1 MVNILAF
8 LRITVTFI
16 HNYLEIH
23 LHGFFSF
30 SAVWTDK
37 ILFLIWRLYG
47 NTLRERLQG
56 IYWMFLSNIWLNRKK
71 QQQQKNKANP
81 LNSSILLYKDEIV
94 NWFFNL
100 KLHKK
105 IWIWKNFVQTV
116 AILQNLYN
124 TSQKHL

>member
-1 MVNILAF
+1 M
-8 LRITVTFI
+8 
-16 HNYLEIH
+16 EIH
-23 LHGFFSF
+23 WGKDCKGFTECFYLTSG
-30 SAVWTDK
+30 WT
-37 ILFLIWRLYG
+37 
-47 NTLRERLQG
+47 E
-56 IYWMFLSNIWLNRKK
+56 KK